1 MEKKKANK
9 KKMIDE
15 TELFNNP
22 QESDEYFDDSQVK
35 RWVID
40 EKFMNEFVREV
51 NRRNRKKKEEEKGY
65 QRQTFV
71 ITKTLLERLKN
82 YCHENRVTQRDVL
95 ENALIKYLDE
105 VEKK

>member
-1 MEKKKANK
+1 MATKKTN

-105 VEKK
+105 AEKK